1 MQKRF
6 STEKL
11 LTVICIAWGLFHLYT
26 AFFGVLT
33 AMWQRSIHL
42 GFAMVVCFL
51 MMFQKTDKKLLK
63 ALYIAMCLAA
73 IGFVLYFLLDF
84 KGIVSRYGRPNDIDL
99 LFGGAIIILTLIFT
113 AEKTG
118 KILPGIAIVFILYAI
133 FGQSLPGILGHRG
146 YSVTRIINQ
155 MSLSTEGIFG
165 TSLGVSATYIYIFML
180 FGALLTKTNIGQ
192 FYIDFALKALGKSPG
207 GPAKAAIVSSCL
219 FGSVSGSA
227 VANVAG
233 TGVVTIPLMKETG
246 YKPEFAGAVEAV
258 ASTGG
263 QIVPPMMGAAAFIMA
278 EILGIPYYEIAIGA
292 IIPALIYYAS
302 VFAMV
307 HFRAK
312 ARDLS
317 GMDTN
322 GLPPIKQMLREK
334 GIMVLPL
341 LVLIV
346 LLMVVQLT
354 AMRASVY
361 SVVVTV
367 IIGFAFGG
375 ARLKEFIAAFVD
387 AAKSALVVVAST
399 ACAGII
405 VSVINLTG
413 LGLKFSSM
421 MLGVAN
427 NSMFLVLVMLMLASM
442 LLGMGLPT
450 TPAYLILAVLG
461 APTLITLGVDPLAAH
476 MFVFYFGAISMITPP
491 VAMAV
496 YAACSI
502 AKSKFWP
509 TAGFAVLLGLPAFI
523 VPYMFVYEPAMLFH
537 GSNLLSIIALVT
549 GVLGAIFYS
558 AGINGYFVKRTKLI
572 PSIILVAAGIMMIT
586 PQIWLSVAGVVIAGI
601 VFIIQKIETKKDT
614 VRLS

>member
-1 MQKRF
+1 MKKRF
-6 STEKL
+6 TIDTL
-11 LTVICIAWGLFHLYT
+11 LTIVCIAWGIFHLYT

-51 MMFQKTDKKLLK
+51 IMFKESDKKWVK
-63 ALYIAMCLAA
+63 AICFVLILAA
-73 IGFVLYFLLDF
+73 VSFVLYFLLDF
-84 KGIVSRYGRPNDIDL
+84 KGIVSRYGRPNNVDL
-99 LFGGAIIILTLIFT
+99 LFGGLIIVLTLIFT
-113 AEKTG
+113 TNKTG
-118 KILPGIAIVFILYAI
+118 KILPGIAVVFILYAM
-133 FGQSLPGILGHRG
+133 FGQYLPGLLNHRG

-180 FGALLTKTNIGQ
+180 FGSLLTKTNIGQ
-192 FYIDFALKALGKSPG
+192 FYIDFAIKALGKSPG
-207 GPAKAAIVSSCL
+207 GPAKAAIVSSGL

-233 TGVVTIPLMKETG
+233 TGVVTIPLMKKTG

-307 HFRAK
+307 HFKAK
-312 ARDLS
+312 AKDLS
-317 GMDTN
+317 GMDTSH
-322 GLPPIKQMLREK
+322 LPALSTMLREK

-341 LVLIV
+341 LVLII

-361 SVVVTV
+361 SVVVTAV
-367 IIGFAFGG
+367 IGIVFGG
-375 ARLKEFIAAFVD
+375 ARLKEFIEAFVD

-399 ACAGII
+399 SCAGII

-427 NSMFLVLVMLMLASM
+427 NSMFLVLIMLMFASM

-476 MFVFYFGAISMITPP
+476 MFVFYFGAVSMITPP

-496 YAACSI
+496 FAACSI

-537 GSNLLSIIALVT
+537 GSTATAIMALAT
-549 GVLGAIFYS
+549 GILGAIFYA
-558 AGINGYFVKRTKLI
+558 AGINGYFVRKTKLI
-572 PSIILVAAGIMMIT
+572 PSIILVIAGLMMIA
-586 PQIWLSVAGVVIAGI
+586 PQIWMSAAGLVVAGT
-601 VFIIQKIETKKDT
+601 VFIFQKLGQKKEL
-614 VRLS
+614 V

>member
-1 MQKRF
+1 
-6 STEKL
+6 
-11 LTVICIAWGLFHLYT
+11 
-26 AFFGVLT
+26 
-33 AMWQRSIHL
+33 
-42 GFAMVVCFL
+42 
-51 MMFQKTDKKLLK
+51 
-63 ALYIAMCLAA
+63 
-73 IGFVLYFLLDF
+73 
-84 KGIVSRYGRPNDIDL
+84 
-99 LFGGAIIILTLIFT
+99 
-113 AEKTG
+113 
-118 KILPGIAIVFILYAI
+118 
-133 FGQSLPGILGHRG
+133 
-146 YSVTRIINQ
+146 
-155 MSLSTEGIFG
+155 
-165 TSLGVSATYIYIFML
+165 
-180 FGALLTKTNIGQ
+180 
-192 FYIDFALKALGKSPG
+192 
-207 GPAKAAIVSSCL
+207 
-219 FGSVSGSA
+219 
-227 VANVAG
+227 
-233 TGVVTIPLMKETG
+233 MKETG

-292 IIPALIYYAS
+292 IIPAVIYYAS

-312 ARDLS
+312 ARNLS
-317 GMDTN
+317 GMDTSS
-322 GLPPIKQMLREK
+322 LPPVKQMLKEK
-334 GIMVLPL
+334 GVMVLPL
-341 LVLIV
+341 VVLIV

-361 SVVVTV
+361 SVVVTAV
-367 IIGFAFGG
+367 IGFAFGG

-476 MFVFYFGAISMITPP
+476 MFVFYFGAVSMITPP

-496 YAACSI
+496 FAACSI

-537 GSNLLSIIALVT
+537 GSSLVATVALVT
-549 GVLGAIFYS
+549 GILGAIFYA
-558 AGINGYFVKRTKLI
+558 AGINGYFVKKTKLI
-572 PSIILVAAGIMMIT
+572 SSIVLVAAGIMMIA
-586 PQIWLSVAGVVIAGI
+586 PQIWLSVAGVVIAGT
-601 VFIIQKIETKKDT
+601 VFVIQKIEAKKEK
-614 VRLS
+614 VKLS